1 MGRPK
6 KIKPPLEKVE
16 VVEEIKPVEQPVEKR
31 NFPVILKETKKPA
44 IIKKSEYNPLLHVAI

>member
-1 MGRPK
+1 
-6 KIKPPLEKVE
+6 VE

-44 IIKKSEYNPLLHVAI
+44 IIKKSEYDPLIHVAI